1 MNSPSRNQ
9 KNPLFKS
16 LLSFAQ
22 LCSLI
27 EVCSNIHAKL
37 KTSLFSLTDLL
48 ISSKEILFA
57 LE

>member
-1 MNSPSRNQ
+1 MNSPSRDK

-37 KTSLFSLTDLL
+37 KTSLFSLTGLL
-48 ISSKEILFA
+48 NSSKEILFA

>member
-1 MNSPSRNQ
+1 MNSPSRDQ
-9 KNPLFKS
+9 KNLLFKS

-27 EVCSNIHAKL
+27 EVCSNIRAKL